1 MPTPP
6 GFNFSQRL
14 IAAMV
19 AALVTVLLMNGAGLL
34 GVIGSLLYLV
44 AAVPVAYAF
53 MRFGPLSGA
62 GAVFLSALAMFG
74 MYGPSNALL
83 EYVLLFGIP
92 SVILPLLLLKG
103 WRWDQAAVLTIFTVV
118 VLAAGAVTAVAVDDG
133 ATVSMFADQY
143 VEMQMDLIRESFP
156 DSPDMSAE
164 QQRDVHQFIQ
174 DMEEWFRQTYPAIV
188 VLGMTAFV
196 LFQVWALSLLAGR
209 HYSVPGVAFT
219 SWKAPE
225 PLIWVLIAAGV
236 LFFAATGLLQQVGL
250 NLLIVL
256 LLVYYIQGLAIVTE
270 LFERKQIPVFMRVM
284 GYAMVLLFNPLPFIV
299 AGIGVFD
306 LWIDFRNKRIKGN

>member
-6 GFNFSQRL
+6 GFTFSQRL
-14 IAAMV
+14 IAALV

-34 GVIGSLLYLV
+34 GVVGSLLYLV
-44 AAVPVAYAF
+44 AAVPVAYAY

-62 GAVFLSALAMFG
+62 GAVFLSALAMLW

-83 EYVLLFGIP
+83 EYFLLFAAP
-92 SVILPLLLLKG
+92 SLILPLLLRQG
-103 WRWDQAAVLTIFTVV
+103 WRWDQAAVLTIFAVV
-118 VLAAGAVTAVAVDDG
+118 VLSAGAVTAVAVDDG

-164 QQRDVHQFIQ
+164 QQRDIRQFIQ
-174 DMEEWFRQTYPAIV
+174 EMEEWFRLTYPAIV
-188 VLGMTAFV
+188 VLGVTAFV
-196 LFQVWALSLLAGR
+196 LFQVWALSLMAGR
-209 HYSVPGVAFT
+209 HYSVPGVAFV

-225 PLIWVLIAAGV
+225 QLIWVLIAAGV
-236 LFFAATGLLQQVGL
+236 LFFAATGLLKQIGL

-270 LFERKQIPVFMRVM
+270 LFERKQIPTFMRVM

-306 LWIDFRNKRIKGN
+306 LWIDFRKKRIKGN

>member
-6 GFNFSQRL
+6 GFTFSQRL
-14 IAAMV
+14 IAALV

-34 GVIGSLLYLV
+34 GVVGSLLYLV
-44 AAVPVAYAF
+44 AAVPVAYAY

-62 GAVFLSALAMFG
+62 GAVFLSALAMLW

-83 EYVLLFGIP
+83 EYFLLFAAP
-92 SVILPLLLLKG
+92 SLILPLLLRQG
-103 WRWDQAAVLTIFTVV
+103 WRWDQAAVLTIFAVV
-118 VLAAGAVTAVAVDDG
+118 VLSAGAVTAVAVDDG

-164 QQRDVHQFIQ
+164 QQRDIRQFIQ
-174 DMEEWFRQTYPAIV
+174 EMEEWFRLTYPAIV
-188 VLGMTAFV
+188 VLGVTAFV
-196 LFQVWALSLLAGR
+196 LFQVWVLSLMSGR
-209 HYSVPGVAFT
+209 HYSVPGVDFV

-225 PLIWVLIAAGV
+225 RLIWLLITAGV
-236 LFFAATGLLQQVGL
+236 LFFAATGLLKQIGL

-270 LFERKQIPVFMRVM
+270 LFERKQIPTFMRVM
-284 GYAMVLLFNPLPFIV
+284 GYAMVLLFNPLPLIV

-306 LWIDFRNKRIKGN
+306 LWIDFRKKRIKGN